1 MSVTNVGDRVPTILE
16 DPSGKRARWLRR
28 AGRVVFIVFFGW
40 LVATV
45 LGGLGLIPVTGIPFA
60 HVLRPTLGPPPIV
73 KPLRSRE
80 PSASDL
86 RPALPAVMLVPVAPV
101 RAHGKGATAPGRT
114 KTTTTHGKSTVAPGQ
129 TRTTTTHGKS
139 TTAPG
144 RTKTTTTHAKST
156 VAPGQTRTTTT
167 HGKSTTAPGRT
178 VTTTHGKKP

>member
-1 MSVTNVGDRVPTILE
+1 VSVTNVGDRVPTILE

-28 AGRVVFIVFFGW
+28 VGRVVFIVFFAW

-101 RAHGKGATAPGRT
+101 RAHGKGATVPSRT
-114 KTTTTHGKSTVAPGQ
+114 TTTTHGKSTVAPGQ

-144 RTKTTTTHAKST
+144 RTKTTTTHGKST
-156 VAPGQTRTTTT
+156 VAPGQTRTATT